1 MVDPQASRSDLHSQ
15 TLLRL
20 DVGSMAQASSFF
32 LSPPPSGSP
41 VGVTISSSL
50 DLGTLSFAE
59 LDDPTGT
66 SLYPDVG
73 LADILMD
80 EDCGLGPAQSSTDP
94 LFSISPGASENSSR
108 RNSFSMEED
117 L

>member
-59 LDDPTGT
+59 LDDPAGT

-80 EDCGLGPAQSSTDP
+80 CGLGPAQPSTDP